1 MRIAVCGDNYGID
14 IDDEKKRI
22 FEIPCSLAEKF
33 KHVLHLKDRDVEFME
48 NMYLKQGYT
57 VQ

>member
-1 MRIAVCGDNYGID
+1 MRVFVCGDNYAID

-22 FEIPCSLAEKF
+22 FEIPCFLAEQF
-33 KHVLHLKDRDVEFME
+33 KHVLHLKDRDVEFMK

>member
-33 KHVLHLKDRDVEFME
+33 KHVLHLKDRDVDFIT
-48 NMYLKQGYT
+48 NMYVKQGYT

>member
-1 MRIAVCGDNYGID
+1 MRVFVCGDNYAID

-22 FEIPCSLAEKF
+22 FEIPCYLAEKF
-33 KHVLHLKDRDVEFME
+33 IHVLHLKDRDVDFIEK
-48 NMYLKQGYT
+48 MYTKQGYT